1 MVIGGILA
9 GLVKFTQVS
18 LNAFRGRVEHV
29 ISVGKYGVMGKSTE
43 GFFYGGTAASPALLG
58 VGYIIGPRIASFVL
72 AGGLLS
78 WGIITPIVILA
89 AGMPVPV
96 TPEELSEAALIGR
109 TLWGFYKVWG
119 EQVRY
124 IGVGAMVVG
133 GLWTLW
139 TLRTNL
145 TSGIKEA
152 IIGFKGVESA
162 KVKKRTDRDI
172 EYKRVFLAIGSL
184 VIPILILYAWLSKML
199 AVSAFM
205 AVLLVIVAFI
215 GSAIAGYM
223 AGLLGSSNNP
233 ISGVT
238 VAVLLFV
245 SLLMLGFGATGA
257 SGMMIVIGM
266 AAVVCCA
273 AAISGDVLQS
283 LACGQMIGAT
293 PWKQQVAEI
302 IGVCAAA
309 PILAL
314 VVSALHKAYV
324 IGSADLP
331 APQAFLMGGVVSGV
345 MTGEMLWPYVIA
357 GAILALILII
367 MDLPVLPVAIG
378 TYLPFYLAVP
388 IFIGGIIRLVVDR
401 IIEKRAPK
409 KEEEISDW
417 EAAIKKIGVTP
428 REKAHR
434 TGLIFAAG
442 LIAGE
447 ALMGVICA
455 FLMIGHVSLKVFEVA
470 PSWPGML
477 IWCYIAFLLGYVVL
491 REFFKA
497 KKDEE
502 KAAETGKEN

>member
-1 MVIGGILA
+1 
-9 GLVKFTQVS
+9 
-18 LNAFRGRVEHV
+18 V
-29 ISVGKYGVMGKSTE
+29 ISVGKYYVMGKSTE

-89 AGMPVPV
+89 VGMPPG
-96 TPEELSEAALIGR
+96 PWLE
-109 TLWGFYKVWG
+109 GFYTVWG

-357 GAILALILII
+357 GAILALLLII

-378 TYLPFYLAVP
+378 TYLPLYLAVP

-401 IIEKRAPK
+401 IIEKRALK
-409 KEEEISDW
+409 KEEISDW
-417 EAAIKKIGVTP
+417 EAAIKKTGVTP

-502 KAAETGKEN
+502 KAAKTGKEN